1 MNHGIRPSL
10 CVIAIAI
17 LTSCSG
23 GGTDSAPS
31 TAAVTAAVA
40 VAVQPAA
47 PAVIDAGQHVPFTAA
62 VTGDPAAMGVQW
74 SVACPPAA
82 ASCGAMQ
89 AMTSGSGV
97 PDQFEA
103 TGAVPAAEVVK
114 VTATSLADRTK
125 SMTVSITVNP
135 SPVAAEGVAPQSATT
150 GTAYSLELATFLH
163 GGTPPFTCTL
173 SSGSLPAGLSLD
185 VSTATVTGTPTTVS
199 GPLDATYICTDSA
212 SPPVSLPSALDVS
225 IQVSPPSPPVDGG
238 EVVQMNTARYG
249 HTATLLP
256 NGSVLIAGGAYL
268 NDEGPTVYLTA
279 AELYNPSKE
288 SFAETGS
295 LRFARFAHTAALLSS
310 GKVLLAGGASSPTA
324 ELYDPSSGLFTAASA
339 MMTVRSGHSAT
350 TLPDG
355 RVLIVG
361 GRGANNEALASA
373 EIYDPVAADFSSVGS
388 MSTARAEHAAA
399 LLGDGRVLIAG
410 GTDGKMAL
418 ASAEIFDPSSNS
430 FSATG
435 SMSVPR
441 RRHTAT
447 SLDLGT
453 VLVAGG
459 LDLLNPAQ
467 FAHPLASAELYDPK
481 SGSFVLTSNMVT
493 ARASHT
499 ASLRKDGS
507 VVLVGGGDG
516 VVGNPFCDGHL
527 VGNCWPAVVLL
538 PTTSVEV
545 FDPQT
550 NEFLQSPVLTLA
562 REWHTTTLLTNGTL
576 MVAGGQVLHQ
586 TPYRSNEYLFTL
598 PATSSA
604 QVLVQTAPVPTPVI
618 QGFSSVLTPC
628 AIRFLCGG
636 PYYSITANITYSVPL
651 AKVQISTEGRPIGA
665 LLKPPYRWECPP
677 SIALFFTVI
686 ATDENGNVATRS
698 VRCFF

>member
-1 MNHGIRPSL
+1 MGF
-10 CVIAIAI
+10 IAISI
-17 LTSCSG
+17 LTACG
-23 GGTDSAPS
+23 GGETDSAPS
-31 TAAVTAAVA
+31 TAAVAAAVA

-47 PAVIDAGQHVPFTAA
+47 PAVIDAGQHISLTAA
-62 VTGDPAAMGVQW
+62 VTGDTTAMGVQW
-74 SVACPPAA
+74 SVACPAA
-82 ASCGAMQ
+82 VASCGGMQ

-103 TGAVPAAEVVK
+103 NGAVGAAEVVK

-125 SMTVSITVNP
+125 SMTVSIAINP
-135 SPVAAEGVAPQSATT
+135 SPVAAQGIAPQSATT

-185 VSTATVTGTPTTVS
+185 VSTATVTGTAATAS
-199 GPLDATYICTDSA
+199 GPLAAAYICNDSA

-225 IQVSPPSPPVDGG
+225 IQVSPPPPPVDSG
-238 EVVQMNTARYG
+238 EVLQMHTARYG

-256 NGSVLIAGGAYL
+256 NGSVLIAGGAHL
-268 NDEGPTVYLTA
+268 NDGGPTVYLTA

-288 SFAETGS
+288 SLAQTGS
-295 LRFARFAHTAALLSS
+295 LRFARFAHTASLLSS
-310 GKVLLAGGASSPTA
+310 GKVLLAGGAGSPTA
-324 ELYDPSSGLFTAASA
+324 ELYDPSSGQFTSASA

-355 RVLIVG
+355 RVLIAG

-373 EIYDPVAADFSSVGS
+373 ELYDPVAAHFSSVGS

-399 LLGDGRVLIAG
+399 LLGDGRVLITG
-410 GTDGKMAL
+410 GADGKMAL
-418 ASAEIFDPSSNS
+418 ASAEIFDPKSNS
-430 FSATG
+430 FSVTG

-441 RRHTAT
+441 RLHTAT

-459 LDLLNPAQ
+459 MDLLDPAQ

-481 SGSFVLTSNMVT
+481 SGSFVPTGGMVT

-516 VVGNPFCDGHL
+516 VAGNPFCDGHL

-545 FDPQT
+545 YDPQT
-550 NEFLQSPVLTLA
+550 NGFLPSPTLALA
-562 REWHTTTLLTNGTL
+562 RELHTTTVLADGTL
-576 MVAGGQVLHQ
+576 LVAGGQVLHETIYQ
-586 TPYRSNEYLFTL
+586 AGLVDTL
-598 PATSSA
+598 PATQS
-604 QVLVQTAPVPTPVI
+604 VQILIQTTPVPTPVI
-618 QGFSSVLTPC
+618 EGFSSVLTPC

-636 PYYSITANITYSVPL
+636 PSITITADISYSVPL
-651 AKVQISTEGRPIGA
+651 TMVQVFVEGKLIRT
-665 LLKPPYRWECPP
+665 LSQPPYQMGCAPNAARLP
-677 SIALFFTVI
+677 IFTVT

-698 VRCFF
+698 VSCH